1 MSHVLEGAS
10 QEDLNLYRAE
20 VERDQAYGNWR
31 DFFLNK
37 KGSVTS
43 VSGDANLDQIADLM
57 ITTEAMVAE
66 APKKDEPAMPPGGG
80 MGGMGGMDF

>member
-31 DFFLNK
+31 DFFLK
-37 KGSVTS
+37 ESMK
-43 VSGDANLDQIADLM
+43 NLGAAI
-57 ITTEAMVAE
+57 E
-66 APKKDEPAMPPGGG
+66 
-80 MGGMGGMDF
+80 

>member
-43 VSGDANLDQIADLM
+43 
-57 ITTEAMVAE
+57 
-66 APKKDEPAMPPGGG
+66 
-80 MGGMGGMDF
+80 

>member
-1 MSHVLEGAS
+1 TRAPLRMSHVLEGAS

-43 VSGDANLDQIADLM
+43 VSGDANLDQIADVSGSDAQWN
-57 ITTEAMVAE
+57 ENSR
-66 APKKDEPAMPPGGG
+66 
-80 MGGMGGMDF
+80 

>member
-43 VSGDANLDQIADLM
+43 VSGDANLDQIAD
-57 ITTEAMVAE
+57 VSY
-66 APKKDEPAMPPGGG
+66 
-80 MGGMGGMDF
+80 

>member
-43 VSGDANLDQIADLM
+43 VSGALLQI
-57 ITTEAMVAE
+57 V
-66 APKKDEPAMPPGGG
+66 GG
-80 MGGMGGMDF
+80 DKLIIPFC